1 MNVSKGEYKTIV
13 GKIIKDKR
21 DEKGLSQD
29 ELSKR
34 TKIDRSYISQLER
47 GLKNPTLFVI
57 FQICEVLGTDPE
69 CFIADVKK
77 EIEEGRKEDEI
88 S

>member
-1 MNVSKGEYKTIV
+1 MNVSKGEYKAIV
-13 GKIIKDKR
+13 GKIIKNKR
-21 DEKGLSQD
+21 EEKGLSQD

-47 GLKNPTLFVI
+47 GLKNPTLFII
-57 FQICEVLGTDPE
+57 FQICDMLGTDPE

-77 EIEEGRKEDEI
+77 EIGGERKENEV